1 MTDLLSLLCEAA
13 GGIDDDLEDPR
24 QAKKRKTTALPSVSP
39 LSSLFSASNPSSND
53 SFQRVRSPSMN
64 LYSSTP
70 FSRSP
75 LQQSL
80 LSLVEDREASNGPH
94 SPTGSVD
101 SSSVTSAMD
110 ESSPDDASS
119 EDEGQESQINL
130 KKRKRVT
137 KHQSRR
143 AKPLTV
149 EILAQIFETLAI
161 FKDSA
166 TGTYKL
172 MLPLLKS
179 AECSSKYFAVTEW
192 QCFRKR
198 IMNHGF
204 EIVDEQQ
211 AVWIRVRPN
220 LATAEGVLVF
230 EDAELRKRF
239 GTPCKIKNAR
249 ERGEIFELPASEMP
263 LEYDFISDSDDHSSA
278 ASSDATVSAPGS
290 PSSSSS
296 SSSSSSNAMDLTQH
310 HSPASSHSGPSSPMP
325 SSPFFASQAASSAH
339 SHGLAP
345 VPFLPAFAAL
355 RAEIEQDLDA
365 FSHASASSSA
375 ATTPTSHASHE
386 HSHASGANS
395 AVVTSEIPAS
405 NVQLEGAL
413 RNCLPLSLVVRELLN
428 SGHYSLSNGQFD
440 IQVTMKQQLTA
451 LARPVVAASS
461 QQSLFPRFSAGLK
474 SEPSDSAA
482 KLPLA

>member
-1 MTDLLSLLCEAA
+1 
-13 GGIDDDLEDPR
+13 
-24 QAKKRKTTALPSVSP
+24 
-39 LSSLFSASNPSSND
+39 
-53 SFQRVRSPSMN
+53 
-64 LYSSTP
+64 
-70 FSRSP
+70 
-75 LQQSL
+75 
-80 LSLVEDREASNGPH
+80 
-94 SPTGSVD
+94 
-101 SSSVTSAMD
+101 MD

-149 EILAQIFETLAI
+149 EILFQIFETLSI
-161 FKDSA
+161 YKDTSS
-166 TGTYKL
+166 GTYKL

-220 LATAEGVLVF
+220 LATAEGILVF

-249 ERGEIFELPASEMP
+249 ERGEIFELPASEVP
-263 LEYDFISDSDDHSSA
+263 LEYDFTSDSDEHSQAGSSM
-278 ASSDATVSAPGS
+278 SSDATVSAPGS
-290 PSSSSS
+290 PHGSSSNDGSSTSRTESMNVSSSS
-296 SSSSSSNAMDLTQH
+296 
-310 HSPASSHSGPSSPMP
+310 GPYSPMCAS
-325 SSPFFASQAASSAH
+325 SSPFFGSTTVSQTSGGSI
-339 SHGLAP
+339 
-345 VPFLPAFAAL
+345 PFLPAFAAL
-355 RAEIEQDLDA
+355 RAEIEHDLDA
-365 FSHASASSSA
+365 FSQASVSGSSSA
-375 ATTPTSHASHE
+375 AQSNNCSQEQASCE
-386 HSHASGANS
+386 VSSGPAASDA
-395 AVVTSEIPAS
+395 
-405 NVQLEGAL
+405 QLEGAL

-440 IQVTMKQQLTA
+440 IQVTMKQQLNA
-451 LARPVVAASS
+451 LARPPTT
-461 QQSLFPRFSAGLK
+461 QSFFPRFSALK
-474 SEPSDSAA
+474 SESDSAV
-482 KLPLA
+482 KSPLA